1 MSASGPDLADTV
13 WEFGAFR
20 LSPARRELLADGE
33 VVPIGGRAFDILA
46 ALVERAGNVVARDE
60 LTARVWPRT
69 IVEESSLR
77 VQVGLLRRAL
87 GPAASFVV
95 TVPGRGYSFVG
106 AVSERGDAPVP
117 DAAGAATPEAGR
129 PVLPLPVRLSPVLG
143 REAAAAALRTKVLA
157 HPLVTVLGLGGVG
170 KSALA
175 LTVAEGLGDEFP
187 DGLRYLDFQAEP
199 DPEVLNA
206 LLAEAAGRRMLV
218 LLDGCDGRI
227 EAAAGLAAALAAVS
241 PDLAVL
247 ATGRERLRVSGE
259 QVVRLPPLDVPPEGT
274 ATAAAALGWGAVQLF
289 VERARASRDAWT
301 LSDRDAPWVAD
312 LCRRLDG
319 VPLAIEMAAAAVD
332 VLGVRGVLGQ
342 LDGPMPLLDRRRRT
356 RHARQQS
363 LRASLDWS
371 HDRLGAREQRV
382 LRRIALF
389 ASVFSLDDAIAVAA
403 FDGTDEAD
411 VTQAMA
417 ALVGVSLV
425 STVPG
430 AGDTAY
436 RLLAMTRAYAAAKL
450 EASGERAAVEGR
462 FAPRPSQEFTP
473 RS

>member
-1 MSASGPDLADTV
+1 MTTSTPDTADAV
-13 WEFGAFR
+13 WQFGSFR
-20 LSPARRELLADGE
+20 MSPARRELRVDGE

-46 ALVERAGNVVARDE
+46 TLVERAGNVVARDE

-106 AVSERGDAPVP
+106 AVSELADAPVP
-117 DAAGAATPEAGR
+117 EPAFVAPPAPER
-129 PVLPLPVRLSPVLG
+129 PVLPLPVRLSPTLG
-143 REAAAAALRTKVLA
+143 RDAAMAALRAKVLS
-157 HPLVTVLGLGGVG
+157 HPLVTVLGPGGVG

-175 LTVAEGLGDEFP
+175 LSVAEGLADDFP
-187 DGLRYLDFQAEP
+187 DGLRYLDFQVEP
-199 DPEVLNA
+199 DAETLRA
-206 LLAEAAGRRMLV
+206 LLAEAPARRLLV
-218 LLDGCDGRI
+218 VLDGCDGRI
-227 EAAAGLAAALAAVS
+227 EAAADLAVSLAAAS
-241 PDLAVL
+241 PRLAVL

-259 QVVRLPPLDVPPEGT
+259 QVVRLQPLDVPPEST
-274 ATAAAALGWGAVQLF
+274 ATADAALAWGAVQLF
-289 VERARASRDAWT
+289 VERARASRDAWV
-301 LSDRDAPWVAD
+301 LSDRDAALVSD

-342 LDGPMPLLDRRRRT
+342 LDGHVPLLDRRRRT
-356 RHARQQS
+356 RQLRQQT

-371 HDRLGAREQRV
+371 HDRLGAREQAV
-382 LRRIALF
+382 LRRIAVF
-389 ASVFSLDDAIAVAA
+389 DAAFSLDDAIAAA
-403 FDGTDEAD
+403 AADGLDDAD
-411 VTQAMA
+411 VTEAMA

-425 STVPG
+425 GTVPG

-450 EASGERAAVEGR
+450 DAAGERAAVAARLTG
-462 FAPRPSQEFTP
+462 PLQEFTDP
-473 RS
+473 S